1 MDNKDLDRWLELKD
15 IRGRTKEQRDE
26 LSMLIWGGIDE
37 LLVAEI
43 RRLREAVKWIP
54 IKGDNYPKEYVSV
67 LVTEDFQ
74 NYDVAMLAPD
84 TPDSTYEW
92 TCDFEPTHW
101 MPLPAQKADNPI
113 EPARPVYEVI
123 DNLRTAV
130 ENRDDA
136 IKELAGMYF
145 DKCAST
151 AGVPAWVL
159 AITNVHPSELTH
171 LPEAVQQ
178 ALTLRKEAGDA

>member
-43 RRLREAVKWIP
+43 RRWIP

-178 ALTLRKEAGDA
+178 ALTLREEAGDA